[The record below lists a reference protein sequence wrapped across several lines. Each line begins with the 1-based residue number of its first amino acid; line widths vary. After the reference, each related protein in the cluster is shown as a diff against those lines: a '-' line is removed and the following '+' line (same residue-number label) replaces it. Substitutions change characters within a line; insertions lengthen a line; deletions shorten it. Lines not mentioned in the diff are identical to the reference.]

1 VVVASTDFDPEQSEE
16 LQVVATEPAVHM
28 NNTWVLTL
36 SQPLKYMHFG
46 EPMPVGVR
54 GVEFPQV
61 HSMLIYLIWHK
72 LFLKSEI

>member
-1 VVVASTDFDPEQSEE
+1 MASTDFDPEQSEE
-16 LQVVATEPAVHM
+16 LQVVATEPAVQM

-46 EPMPVGVR
+46 EPMPAGLR

-61 HSMLIYLIWHK
+61 HTTIAYLMLHNLDK
-72 LFLKSEI
+72 TTA